1 MLQTLRNA
9 FKVPELRKK
18 LLWTILLVAVF
29 RMGSHIPLPGINS
42 DYLKNISQ
50 SGSLL
55 GFYDLISGG
64 AFSRASI
71 LALGVMP
78 YINSSIIIQ
87 LLTVAIPQLEQLSKE
102 GDSGRKKIQN
112 ATRYVALVISFV
124 LAYGIYATLANS
136 GATAGLEI
144 TQKIVI
150 VFTLVV
156 GSTFCMWLGDQ
167 VTVKGIGNG
176 TSILIFVNII
186 SRIPT
191 IIGSIIVLK
200 DAGSVSIVSIVLFT
214 AFILLLLAA
223 VLFFSLSE
231 RRIPVQYAGK
241 FASGN
246 NAMVKSQSTHIPLS
260 IIGSAVL
267 GIIFSMSVMEFP
279 RTIATLFGGDKS
291 WAQWILT
298 NNTCPFNSKSW
309 SYIVIYAVL
318 TIFFNWFYMQI
329 TFKPDEM
336 SENLHKSAGFI
347 PGIRPG
353 EETTIYFEKI
363 LNRLAVIGGVLAAI
377 LAVTPILIENNTAFK
392 NISFSGTSLL
402 IMINVALDFTRK
414 VESQMVVRHYKGF
427 LRKNIS
433 ENTSLGIEAKSYMDK
448 GQLVPDEV
456 TINMVKDR
464 LSQDDCKEGYLL
476 DGFPRTVAQ
485 AEALDSFLKERNE
498 ELDTALAIEVPNE
511 FILERM
517 TGRRVCPSCGA
528 SYHIKFNPPAD
539 SKKCDLC
546 GTEVIQRKDDTE
558 ETVKERLEVYGRE
571 TQPLID
577 YYADKNKLSTV
588 DGTKAIIEVFRGIC
602 EILENKK

>member
-87 LLTVAIPQLEQLSKE
+87 LLTVATPQLEQLSKE

-427 LRKNIS
+427 LK
-433 ENTSLGIEAKSYMDK
+433 
-448 GQLVPDEV
+448 
-456 TINMVKDR
+456 
-464 LSQDDCKEGYLL
+464 
-476 DGFPRTVAQ
+476 
-485 AEALDSFLKERNE
+485 
-498 ELDTALAIEVPNE
+498 
-511 FILERM
+511 
-517 TGRRVCPSCGA
+517 
-528 SYHIKFNPPAD
+528 
-539 SKKCDLC
+539 
-546 GTEVIQRKDDTE
+546 
-558 ETVKERLEVYGRE
+558 
-571 TQPLID
+571 
-577 YYADKNKLSTV
+577 
-588 DGTKAIIEVFRGIC
+588 
-602 EILENKK
+602 

>member
-231 RRIPVQYAGK
+231 RRMPVQYAGK

-427 LRKNIS
+427 LK
-433 ENTSLGIEAKSYMDK
+433 
-448 GQLVPDEV
+448 
-456 TINMVKDR
+456 
-464 LSQDDCKEGYLL
+464 
-476 DGFPRTVAQ
+476 
-485 AEALDSFLKERNE
+485 
-498 ELDTALAIEVPNE
+498 
-511 FILERM
+511 
-517 TGRRVCPSCGA
+517 
-528 SYHIKFNPPAD
+528 
-539 SKKCDLC
+539 
-546 GTEVIQRKDDTE
+546 
-558 ETVKERLEVYGRE
+558 
-571 TQPLID
+571 
-577 YYADKNKLSTV
+577 
-588 DGTKAIIEVFRGIC
+588 
-602 EILENKK
+602 

>member
-336 SENLHKSAGFI
+336 SENLHKSDGFI

-427 LRKNIS
+427 LK
-433 ENTSLGIEAKSYMDK
+433 
-448 GQLVPDEV
+448 
-456 TINMVKDR
+456 
-464 LSQDDCKEGYLL
+464 
-476 DGFPRTVAQ
+476 
-485 AEALDSFLKERNE
+485 
-498 ELDTALAIEVPNE
+498 
-511 FILERM
+511 
-517 TGRRVCPSCGA
+517 
-528 SYHIKFNPPAD
+528 
-539 SKKCDLC
+539 
-546 GTEVIQRKDDTE
+546 
-558 ETVKERLEVYGRE
+558 
-571 TQPLID
+571 
-577 YYADKNKLSTV
+577 
-588 DGTKAIIEVFRGIC
+588 
-602 EILENKK
+602 

>member
-414 VESQMVVRHYKGF
+414 VESQIVVRHYKGF
-427 LRKNIS
+427 LK
-433 ENTSLGIEAKSYMDK
+433 
-448 GQLVPDEV
+448 
-456 TINMVKDR
+456 
-464 LSQDDCKEGYLL
+464 
-476 DGFPRTVAQ
+476 
-485 AEALDSFLKERNE
+485 
-498 ELDTALAIEVPNE
+498 
-511 FILERM
+511 
-517 TGRRVCPSCGA
+517 
-528 SYHIKFNPPAD
+528 
-539 SKKCDLC
+539 
-546 GTEVIQRKDDTE
+546 
-558 ETVKERLEVYGRE
+558 
-571 TQPLID
+571 
-577 YYADKNKLSTV
+577 
-588 DGTKAIIEVFRGIC
+588 
-602 EILENKK
+602 

>member
-1 MLQTLRNA
+1 
-9 FKVPELRKK
+9 
-18 LLWTILLVAVF
+18 
-29 RMGSHIPLPGINS
+29 MGSHIPLPGINS
-42 DYLKNISQ
+42 DYLRNISQ

-427 LRKNIS
+427 LK
-433 ENTSLGIEAKSYMDK
+433 
-448 GQLVPDEV
+448 
-456 TINMVKDR
+456 
-464 LSQDDCKEGYLL
+464 
-476 DGFPRTVAQ
+476 
-485 AEALDSFLKERNE
+485 
-498 ELDTALAIEVPNE
+498 
-511 FILERM
+511 
-517 TGRRVCPSCGA
+517 
-528 SYHIKFNPPAD
+528 
-539 SKKCDLC
+539 
-546 GTEVIQRKDDTE
+546 
-558 ETVKERLEVYGRE
+558 
-571 TQPLID
+571 
-577 YYADKNKLSTV
+577 
-588 DGTKAIIEVFRGIC
+588 
-602 EILENKK
+602 